1 MKLEALNDLFEA
13 QYEKEDNDDFM
24 RLLESYG
31 GNRDD
36 QRLMDMV
43 LELHTFIQSSPWPEE
58 WLREHTESLLAKGF
72 DDFGDTIWGKVLL
85 ESAEIDLKGM
95 KDMLERSIGIIENAW
110 GLEAYLP
117 MYREDLENIVGLLS
131 IIENNSLA
139 NKWDML
145 YEGIKALDFLA

>member
-1 MKLEALNDLFEA
+1 
-13 QYEKEDNDDFM
+13 M

-58 WLREHTESLLAKGF
+58 WLRSIQKVYWQRDLMTLETPS
-72 DDFGDTIWGKVLL
+72 GKVLL

-95 KDMLERSIGIIENAW
+95 KDMLERSIG
-110 GLEAYLP
+110 
-117 MYREDLENIVGLLS
+117 
-131 IIENNSLA
+131 
-139 NKWDML
+139 
-145 YEGIKALDFLA
+145 